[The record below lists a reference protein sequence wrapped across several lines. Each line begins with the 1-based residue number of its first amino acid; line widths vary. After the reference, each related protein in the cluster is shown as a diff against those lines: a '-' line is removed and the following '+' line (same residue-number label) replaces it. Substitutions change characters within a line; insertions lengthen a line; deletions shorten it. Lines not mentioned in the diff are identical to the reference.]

1 MRTYGFRSYLA
12 AGLAGVGIFLAVLH
26 TVFALAWVCMVPLFV
41 AVDGASVV
49 KGASVVE
56 GAAAAKGATVAKR
69 ASPFAAARMGFVTG
83 VFLSVCGFYWM
94 IPGAETFTG
103 NSAWYGVA
111 VFVLCMI
118 AFSLYWSLLLFVFAW
133 LKQGLLATVVGALLA
148 GSLWVCAEAGLQWLA
163 KGMPWFLFHMGNA
176 LAGNLYAIQPLCWT
190 GIHGATFAVVAVNY
204 VIARYIV
211 RRNWRGLIWPIGA
224 ILVYLGVGWSL
235 LQTIATPQTR
245 SFTLALLSEQIP
257 PSVQWDSAS
266 GNRLVA
272 RLLDLDREASVRK
285 PDMALWSESAIPWTY
300 RPDDDLVR
308 EILRISAPSG
318 MTHILGMNTAVSEGV
333 VYNSAYCLR
342 PIVAGRY
349 DTAVVTG
356 RYDKQVLLKGIEQ
369 PWLGWLIPFF
379 SSGGYAVEPGPYAKP
394 LPTPFGE
401 AGIMICNESAVP
413 ASAADAARQGARF
426 ILNLSNDGWFSD
438 IYLVDQHFY
447 NVRLRAVETR
457 RDIAVNSNNGISGLV
472 AASGRI
478 EEERRGDDPFVSI
491 VSVQPREGLTPAVRY
506 PLLPVALCGL
516 YLLLLPYL
524 KKDTNETFS
533 TLLPVA
539 PRGVPG
545 LRQL

>member
-41 AVDGASVV
+41 AVDGAAAV
-49 KGASVVE
+49 KGATMVKGTTMVN
-56 GAAAAKGATVAKR
+56 GAAFFATA
-69 ASPFAAARMGFVTG
+69 PYAAARMGFVTG
-83 VFLSVCGFYWM
+83 AFLSVCGFYWM

-103 NSAWYGVA
+103 NSAWYGIA
-111 VFVLCMI
+111 VFVLCMA
-118 AFSLYWSLLLFVFAW
+118 AFSLYWSMLLFVFAW
-133 LKQGLLATVVGALLA
+133 LRRRLTALSVALLA

-163 KGMPWFLFHMGNA
+163 KGMPWFLFHTGNA
-176 LAGNLYAIQPLCWT
+176 LAGNLYAIQPVCWT

-204 VIARYIV
+204 AIARCIL
-211 RRNWRGLIWPIGA
+211 RRNWRGLIWPVGA

-235 LQTIATPQTR
+235 LQTVAAPGAG
-245 SFTLALLSEQIP
+245 SFSLALLSEQIP

-272 RLLDLDREASVRK
+272 RLLDLDREASSRK

-300 RPDDDLVR
+300 RSDDDLVR

-318 MTHILGMNTAVSEGV
+318 MTHILGMNTAVSEGI
-333 VYNSAYCLR
+333 VYNSAYCLG
-342 PIVAGRY
+342 PV
-349 DTAVVTG
+349 TAG

-379 SSGGYAVEPGPYAKP
+379 SSGGYAVQPGPCAKP
-394 LPTPFGE
+394 LPTPFGQ

-413 ASAADAARQGARF
+413 ASAADAVRQGARF

-438 IYLVDQHFY
+438 TYLVDQHFY

-491 VSVQPREGLTPAVRY
+491 VSVQPRDGLTPAVRY

-539 PRGVPG
+539 PAGVPG